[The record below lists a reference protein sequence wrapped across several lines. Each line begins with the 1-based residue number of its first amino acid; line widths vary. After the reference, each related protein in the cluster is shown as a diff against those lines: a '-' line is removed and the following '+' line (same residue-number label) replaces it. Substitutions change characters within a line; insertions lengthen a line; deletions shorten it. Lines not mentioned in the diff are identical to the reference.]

1 VTSKPSIIK
10 QIIAQLSEELETLAS
25 ASRKMHDD
33 ASDESNKAED
43 QYDTRGLETA
53 YIASS
58 QARQATQTEEALA
71 AYQSLTL
78 AKFTVKTPID
88 LTALVELESRGDHLW
103 YFLGPKGGGI
113 EVGEVLVI
121 TPESPIG
128 QEIAGKK
135 VGDKFKF
142 RGQEHRI
149 VSVR

>member
-1 VTSKPSIIK
+1 MISKSAIVKDIIR
-10 QIIAQLSEELETLAS
+10 QLGEELETLAG

-53 YIASS
+53 YLASS
-58 QARQATQTEEALA
+58 QARQATATEEALA
-71 AYQSLTL
+71 AYQSLKL
-78 AKFTVKTPID
+78 AKFTAKTPIEM
-88 LTALVELESRGDHLW
+88 TARVEIEFRGERLW

-113 EVGEVLVI
+113 EVGEVMVI

-142 RGQEHRI
+142 RGHEHRI

>member
-1 VTSKPSIIK
+1 MISKSAIVKRIV
-10 QIIAQLSEELETLAS
+10 AQLSEDSERLAG

-43 QYDTRGLETA
+43 QYDTRALETS
-53 YIASS
+53 YLASS
-58 QARQATQTEEALA
+58 QARQATAIEEALA
-71 AYQSLTL
+71 AYQALKLT
-78 AKFTVKTPID
+78 KFTAKSPID
-88 LTALVELESRGDHLW
+88 LTALVELESRGERLW
-103 YFLGPKGGGI
+103 YFLGPKAGGI
-113 EVGEVLVI
+113 EVNEVMVV